1 MFKLNKEFE
10 QISNLATTVNSRL
23 NKPRF
28 HTIFHQNKRFV
39 TVGLY
44 DALTKQYE
52 LFDSINFAGNYR
64 YDKNVKPVEFF
75 RMESMLKSA
84 R

>member
-10 QISNLATTVNSRL
+10 QISNMVDSANAKL

-28 HTIFHQNKRFV
+28 HAIFHQNKRFV

-44 DALTKQYE
+44 DSLTKTYE
-52 LFDSINFAGNYR
+52 LFDSINFAGNFR
-64 YDKNVKPVEFF
+64 YDKNVKPAEFV
-75 RMESMLKSA
+75 RMENMLRSS